1 MSFQTLRNLV
11 VDCAPTFRGGLL
23 NVHLYVSA
31 TISETPYPQPN
42 FLVNNA
48 GYTMSQNTKELKTLL
63 HERIE
68 NIDDEEL
75 LHSVKILLDQKYQSV
90 SEPQLTEYQVKRIE
104 KAKLSISKGETLTN
118 EQADEL
124 VDRWLNE

>member
-1 MSFQTLRNLV
+1 
-11 VDCAPTFRGGLL
+11 
-23 NVHLYVSA
+23 
-31 TISETPYPQPN
+31 
-42 FLVNNA
+42 
-48 GYTMSQNTKELKTLL
+48 MSQNTKELKTLL

-75 LHSVKILLDQKYQSV
+75 LHSVKIFLDQKYQSV
-90 SEPQLTEYQVKRIE
+90 AEPQLTEYQVKCIE
-104 KAKLSISKGETLTN
+104 KAKRSISKGETLTN

>member
-1 MSFQTLRNLV
+1 
-11 VDCAPTFRGGLL
+11 
-23 NVHLYVSA
+23 
-31 TISETPYPQPN
+31 
-42 FLVNNA
+42 
-48 GYTMSQNTKELKTLL
+48 MSQNTKELKTLL

-75 LHSVKILLDQKYQSV
+75 LHSVKILLDQKSQSV